1 MICSLIISVL
11 VVSFLGTYFYR
22 KLAIS
27 RAIIDVPNERSSH
40 TVPTPRGGGI
50 AIVFSFYIGL
60 IILYFLKQIDQE
72 LFFALLSGIPL
83 IIISIIDDLKDVSPK
98 LRLFIQFISS
108 VLVIFFIGGIQII
121 DLGFLTIR
129 SPYLLV
135 PTTLVGILWF
145 INLFNFLDG
154 IDGYASMEAI
164 FISVTMFL
172 FIGNMEAVLLVFSV
186 LGFLFWNWPK
196 AKIFMGDVGSTA
208 LGFVLIVMG
217 IYYNNTLQFN
227 FIYWLIVSSLFWF
240 DASITL
246 FRRWRNKENL
256 SKAHKKHGYQRIVQG
271 GFTHQKT
278 LLFSILFNSFFVV
291 LIFVNLNLKFNLLIG
306 LTICI
311 FLNII
316 ITKLI
321 DKVKPFNN

>member
-1 MICSLIISVL
+1 MYLMNEVHILYL
-11 VVSFLGTYFYR
+11 LLEEGVSRLFF
-22 KLAIS
+22 
-27 RAIIDVPNERSSH
+27 
-40 TVPTPRGGGI
+40 
-50 AIVFSFYIGL
+50 GL